1 MASDTYPDVQTDVDG
16 HTHGDIERDHI
27 TPAPTLTFLG
37 AAGTVTGSRFL
48 VESGASRVL
57 VDAGLYQG
65 VASLRRRNW
74 TPFPVSPAGLDA
86 VVLTHAHLDHCG
98 FLPRLVKEGF
108 TGRIVSTRDTADLA
122 AIVLRDSAH
131 IQAEDARWA
140 NEGGWSKH
148 RPALP
153 LYDSGDVEAT
163 LGLFEPVEFGDR
175 VSLGD
180 GVAATLLPAGHILGS
195 AVALLESGSRRVAF
209 SGDLG
214 RPGHPLL
221 LPPAPPPPV
230 GSLVVESTYGDRTH
244 PVPDPDVLAGAV
256 RRTIARGGTVLVPA
270 FAVDRTELVL
280 LELQRLSDLGQIP
293 RVPVYVDSPM
303 ALATL
308 DVYRRAARRPSPQLR
323 GESTEVL
330 DAIDHLDLHAVRDAT
345 ASRELNEPEYPCIIV
360 SASGMATGGRIVHHL
375 AHQVADHR
383 NSVVL
388 TGYQAEGTRGRQL
401 LDGAR
406 HLKMYGRYVPVRAEV
421 VQVPDFSVHAD
432 ADELVAWV
440 ASAQRPPHT
449 VYVVHGEA
457 TAGAALARRLE
468 AELGLCAIVPREG
481 ERVLLD

>member
-1 MASDTYPDVQTDVDG
+1 
-16 HTHGDIERDHI
+16 
-27 TPAPTLTFLG
+27 
-37 AAGTVTGSRFL
+37 
-48 VESGASRVL
+48 VL

-74 TPFPVSPAGLDA
+74 TAFPMSPASLDA

-98 FLPRLVKEGF
+98 YLPRLVSEGF
-108 TGRIVSTRDTADLA
+108 RGRIVSTRDTADLA

-131 IQAEDARWA
+131 LQEEDARWA

-163 LGLFEPVEFGDR
+163 LRLFDPVEFGDR
-175 VSLGD
+175 VPLTD
-180 GVAATLLPAGHILGS
+180 GVEATLLPAGHILGS
-195 AVALLESGSRRVAF
+195 SVAVLECDGHRVAF

-221 LPPAPPPPV
+221 RPPATPPAV
-230 GSLVVESTYGDRTH
+230 GTLVVESTYGDRCH
-244 PVPDPDVLAGAV
+244 PAPDPDVLAGAV
-256 RRTIARGGTVLVPA
+256 RRTVARGGTVLVPA

-280 LELQRLSDLGQIP
+280 LELERLTDLGQIP

-303 ALATL
+303 ALAAL
-308 DVYRRAARRPSPQLR
+308 DVYRRAARRPSAQLR
-323 GESTEVL
+323 ADSAGLL
-330 DAIDHLDLHAVRDAT
+330 DALDRLDLHTVHEAAQ
-345 ASRELNEPEYPCIIV
+345 SRELNEPGYPCILV

-383 NSVVL
+383 NCVVL
-388 TGYQAEGTRGRQL
+388 TGYQAVGTRGRQL
-401 LDGAR
+401 LEGER
-406 HLKMYGRYVPVRAEV
+406 HLKMYGHYVPVRAEV

-440 ASAQRPPHT
+440 ASAEKPPHT

-468 AELGLCAIVPREG
+468 AELGLCAILPREG

>member
-1 MASDTYPDVQTDVDG
+1 MN
-16 HTHGDIERDHI
+16 GDRSGSG
-27 TPAPTLTFLG
+27 PTLSFLG

-48 VESGASRVL
+48 LEAGAGRVL

-65 VASLRRRNW
+65 LASLRRRNW
-74 TPFPVSPAGLDA
+74 AAFPVPPASLDA

-98 FLPRLVKEGF
+98 YLPRLVSEGF
-108 TGRIVSTRDTADLA
+108 RGRILSTRDTADLA

-131 IQAEDARWA
+131 LQEEDARWA

-153 LYDSGDVEAT
+153 LYDSRDVEAT
-163 LGLFEPVEFGDR
+163 LRLFEPVDFEDR
-175 VSLGD
+175 VLLTE
-180 GVAATLLPAGHILGS
+180 GVGTTLLPAGHILGS
-195 AVALLESGSRRVAF
+195 SIAVVDAGAQRVAF

-221 LPPAPPPPV
+221 RPPAPPPPV
-230 GSLVVESTYGDRTH
+230 GTLVVESTYGDRRH
-244 PVPDPDVLAGAV
+244 PTPDPQVLASAV
-256 RRTIARGGTVLVPA
+256 RRTVARGGSLLVPA

-280 LELQRLSDLGQIP
+280 LELLRLTDLGEIP
-293 RVPVYVDSPM
+293 RVPIYVDSPM
-303 ALATL
+303 ALAAL
-308 DVYRRAARRPSPQLR
+308 DVYRRAVRRPSAQLR
-323 GESTEVL
+323 GDTVTPL
-330 DAIDHLDLHAVRDAT
+330 DALDRLDLHAVPDAT
-345 ASRELNEPEYPCIIV
+345 QSRRLNNPPYPSIIV
-360 SASGMATGGRIVHHL
+360 SASGMASGGRVVHHL
-375 AHQVADHR
+375 THQVSDPR

-401 LDGAR
+401 LEGAR

-440 ASAQRPPHT
+440 SSAEKPPHT
-449 VYVVHGEA
+449 VYVVHGEPH
-457 TAGAALARRLE
+457 AGAALARRLE

-481 ERVLLD
+481 ERVLVD

>member
-1 MASDTYPDVQTDVDG
+1 MDSDRSGPG
-16 HTHGDIERDHI
+16 
-27 TPAPTLTFLG
+27 PTLTFLG

-48 VESGASRVL
+48 VEGGASRVL

-65 VASLRRRNW
+65 LASLRRRNW
-74 TPFPVSPAGLDA
+74 TAFPVPPASLGA

-98 FLPRLVKEGF
+98 YLPRLVSEGF
-108 TGRIVSTRDTADLA
+108 RGRIVSTGDTADLA

-131 IQAEDARWA
+131 LQEEDARWA

-163 LGLFEPVEFGDR
+163 LRLFEPVEFGDP
-175 VSLGD
+175 VVLTG
-180 GVAATLLPAGHILGS
+180 GVEATLLPAGHILGS
-195 AVALLESGSRRVAF
+195 SIAVLDSDGHRAAF

-221 LPPAPPPPV
+221 RPPAPPPAV
-230 GSLVVESTYGDRTH
+230 GTLVVESTYGDRRH

-256 RRTIARGGTVLVPA
+256 RRTVARGGTVLVPA

-280 LELQRLSDLGQIP
+280 LELQRLTDLGQIP

-303 ALATL
+303 ALAAL
-308 DVYRRAARRPSPQLR
+308 DVYRHAAKRPSAQLR
-323 GESTEVL
+323 GEGADLL
-330 DAIDHLDLHAVRDAT
+330 DALDHLDLHAVHDAT
-345 ASRELNEPEYPCIIV
+345 QSRLLNEPTYPCIIV
-360 SASGMATGGRIVHHL
+360 SASGMATGGRVVHHL
-375 AHQVADHR
+375 AHQVADPR
-383 NSVVL
+383 NCVVL

-401 LDGAR
+401 LEGER
-406 HLKMYGRYVPVRAEV
+406 HLKMYGHYVPVRADV

-440 ASAQRPPHT
+440 ASAEKPPHT
-449 VYVVHGEA
+449 AYVVHGEP

>member
-1 MASDTYPDVQTDVDG
+1 MDTDRSSIG
-16 HTHGDIERDHI
+16 
-27 TPAPTLTFLG
+27 PTLSFLG
-37 AAGTVTGSRFL
+37 AASTVTGSRFL
-48 VESGASRVL
+48 VEAGAGRVL

-74 TPFPVSPAGLDA
+74 TPFPVPPASLDA

-98 FLPRLVKEGF
+98 YLPRLVSEGF
-108 TGRIVSTRDTADLA
+108 RGCVVSTRDTADLA

-131 IQAEDARWA
+131 LQEEDARWA

-163 LGLFEPVEFGDR
+163 LRLFEPVEFGDR
-175 VSLGD
+175 ASLTD
-180 GVAATLLPAGHILGS
+180 AVDVTLLPAGHILGS
-195 AVALLESGSRRVAF
+195 AIAVLDCDAHRVAF

-214 RPGHPLL
+214 RAGHPLL
-221 LPPAPPPPV
+221 RPPASSPAV
-230 GSLVVESTYGDRTH
+230 GTLVVESTYGDRRH

-256 RRTIARGGTVLVPA
+256 RRTVARGGTVLVPG

-280 LELQRLSDLGQIP
+280 LELQRLTDLGQIP

-303 ALATL
+303 ALAAL
-308 DVYRRAARRPSPQLR
+308 DVYRGAARRPSAQLC
-323 GESTEVL
+323 GEAAELL
-330 DAIDHLDLHAVRDAT
+330 DALGHLDLHAVHDA
-345 ASRELNEPEYPCIIV
+345 AQSRQLNYPPYPCIIV
-360 SASGMATGGRIVHHL
+360 SASGMATGGRVVHHL

-383 NSVVL
+383 NCVVL
-388 TGYQAEGTRGRQL
+388 TGYQAVGTRGRQL

-406 HLKMYGRYVPVRAEV
+406 HLKMYGHYVPVRAEV

-440 ASAQRPPHT
+440 ASADQPPRT

-457 TAGAALARRLE
+457 AAGAALARLLE
-468 AELGLCAIVPREG
+468 AELGICAIVPREG